1 MESERVNTE
10 QRRESKHN
18 IWYDLKIIRI
28 MFEYVVNV
36 LQSELIILLVK
47 KVQTVNGN
55 KNIWEIWTQ

>member
-1 MESERVNTE
+1 
-10 QRRESKHN
+10 
-18 IWYDLKIIRI
+18 

-55 KNIWEIWTQ
+55 KNI